1 MSSVHAPVFAVSTV
15 LCNRLRPSGP
25 ACLLLLTVPWSRGR
39 LPAMKAAI
47 TAIASHVPE
56 RVLPNEE
63 LARTVDTS
71 DEWIVSHTGIR
82 ERRIAEPHE
91 AASDL
96 GYEAARAALGKRN
109 IGPEAVD
116 LIICATSTPDYLT
129 FPSTA
134 CMMENRLGCSNAG
147 AFDLQAG
154 CTGFAYA
161 LESARSAVVSG
172 GARCVL
178 VVGAEVLSKITN
190 WNDRN
195 TCVLLGDGAGAAVV
209 EPAEGDAGH
218 EICYS
223 WLRSK
228 GSGGKALIRPA
239 GGTRTPFVDGTH
251 SATDLTLTMNGK
263 QVYLFAVDAI
273 VQTIGALCERA
284 GIERTELDWIVP
296 HQANARI
303 IEAAAKRL
311 GLPLERFYLNLDRY
325 ANTSAASIPI
335 ALVEMEERGLLTRGQ
350 RVLTVGFGAGLSY
363 GGNLIDW

>member
-1 MSSVHAPVFAVSTV
+1 
-15 LCNRLRPSGP
+15 
-25 ACLLLLTVPWSRGR
+25 
-39 LPAMKAAI
+39 MKAAI

-56 RVLPNEE
+56 RVVTNEE
-63 LARTVDTS
+63 LARTIDTS

-82 ERRIAEPHE
+82 ERRIAQPHE
-91 AASDL
+91 AASDV
-96 GYEAARAALGKRN
+96 GSEAARAALEKR
-109 IGPEAVD
+109 GMRPDEVD

-134 CMMENRLGCSNAG
+134 CMIEDRLGCSNAG

-172 GARCVL
+172 GARHVL
-178 VVGAEVLSKITN
+178 VVGAEVLSKVTN

-195 TCVLLGDGAGAAVV
+195 TCVLLGDGAGAAIV
-209 EPAEGDAGH
+209 EAADAEVGVAGH
-218 EICYS
+218 EIRYS

-228 GSGGKALIRPA
+228 GSGGTALIRPA

-251 SATDLTLTMNGK
+251 SATDLMLAMNGK

-273 VQTIGALCERA
+273 VRTIGALCERA
-284 GIERTELDWIVP
+284 QIDKTELDWIVP

-311 GLPLERFYLNLDRY
+311 RLPLERFYLNLDRY

-335 ALVEMEERGLLTRGQ
+335 ALVEMEERGLLTDGRS
-350 RVLTVGFGAGLSY
+350 VLTVGFGAGLSY
-363 GGNLIDW
+363 GGNLIEW

>member
-1 MSSVHAPVFAVSTV
+1 
-15 LCNRLRPSGP
+15 
-25 ACLLLLTVPWSRGR
+25 
-39 LPAMKAAI
+39 MKAAI

-56 RVLPNEE
+56 RVVTNEE
-63 LARTVDTS
+63 LARTVETS

-82 ERRIAEPHE
+82 ERRIAQPHE

-96 GYEAARAALGKRN
+96 GYEAARAALENRGME
-109 IGPEAVD
+109 PEQID

-134 CMMENRLGCSNAG
+134 CMIEDRLGCSNAG
-147 AFDLQAG
+147 AYDLQAG

-161 LESARSAVVSG
+161 LESARSAVASG
-172 GARCVL
+172 GAHRVL
-178 VVGAEVLSKITN
+178 VVGAEVLSKVTN

-195 TCVLLGDGAGAAVV
+195 TCVLLGDGAGAAIV
-209 EPAEGDAGH
+209 EAQAGGH

-228 GSGGKALIRPA
+228 GSGGTALIRPA
-239 GGTRTPFVDGTH
+239 GGTRTPFIDGTH
-251 SATDLTLTMNGK
+251 SATDLMLAMNGK

-273 VQTIGALCERA
+273 VRTIAALCERSQ
-284 GIERTELDWIVP
+284 IDKTELDWIVP

-335 ALVEMEERGLLTRGQ
+335 ALVEMEERGVLTGGQ

-363 GGNLIDW
+363 GGNLIEW